1 MTKKHNMDNLIEH
14 LKKMGAYQNPNEK
27 INIQVTNNLIK
38 SLKSS
43 YQIDLNNK

>member
-1 MTKKHNMDNLIEH
+1 MSNKHNMDNLIEH
-14 LKKMGAYQNPNEK
+14 LKQIGAYQNPNEK

>member
-1 MTKKHNMDNLIEH
+1 MSNKHNMDSLIEH
-14 LKKMGAYQNPNEK
+14 LKTIGAYQNPTEK
-27 INIQVTNNLIK
+27 LNIEVTNNLIK

>member
-1 MTKKHNMDNLIEH
+1 MNSFKENLNIE
-14 LKKMGAYQNPNEK
+14 
-27 INIQVTNNLIK
+27 VTNNLIK